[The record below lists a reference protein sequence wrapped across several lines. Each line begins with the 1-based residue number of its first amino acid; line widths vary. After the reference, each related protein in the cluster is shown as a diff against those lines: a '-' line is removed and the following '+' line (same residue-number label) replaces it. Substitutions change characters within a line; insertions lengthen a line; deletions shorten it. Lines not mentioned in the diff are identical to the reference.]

1 MSLLMQMNDMPTVYY
16 AMLFICF
23 FMRQSEKTVVL
34 TYAIIVTNTEYL
46 LCNDV
51 YLLFFCY
58 RYTPEELHAMVDLK
72 PEKKD
77 DD

>member
-1 MSLLMQMNDMPTVYY
+1 MVFPCICNILLSSIKLNLLFVFTNMLSYKLQESI
-16 AMLFICF
+16 AHSFLFITLYVSNF
-23 FMRQSEKTVVL
+23 ILF
-34 TYAIIVTNTEYL
+34 IYL
-46 LCNDV
+46 
-51 YLLFFCY
+51 FIS

>member
-1 MSLLMQMNDMPTVYY
+1 MENKILLYIFIYLYISLSDFVNIYISV
-16 AMLFICF
+16 A
-23 FMRQSEKTVVL
+23 
-34 TYAIIVTNTEYL
+34 AATEL
-46 LCNDV
+46 AWIL
-51 YLLFFCY
+51 CY